1 MKLSLYF
8 LFSIIWGSES
18 YRLKIK
24 MFSNNFCINNFA
36 KINSDQLDIAIGDV
50 IGYKRIQFDNSS
62 EIFEIGICNQRNK
75 LTILKERDVID
86 KDQIIFHENED
97 LPDVDFKELK
107 SFYRFQNV
115 IWTQR
120 IVEDRISNPHGEH
133 AEDVWIVNL
142 NDFTISP

>member
-8 LFSIIWGSES
+8 LLSIFWVSES

-24 MFSNNFCINNFA
+24 TFSNHFSLYNFA

-50 IGYKRIQFDNSS
+50 IGYKRIQYDNSS
-62 EIFEIGICNQRNK
+62 EVFEIGICNQRNK

-97 LPDVDFKELK
+97 LPDIDFKEIK

-133 AEDVWIVNL
+133 AEDVWIIDL
-142 NDFTISP
+142 NDFIIPP